1 MLYSYGAWMPL
12 RILDEIQFW
21 KQQEREHTV
30 VIRELTED
38 LESEYVTVLQ
48 QYEKEFG
55 DFEVR
60 VNRYIE
66 SAIRYGA
73 ALPSG
78 IQSRILKL
86 TQASVA
92 QSEEFLRFL
101 DGLLQKSQAIASQPT
116 AVVVLRHI
124 QRESEYFIGV
134 VQGIHHTS
142 G

>member
-12 RILDEIQFW
+12 RVLDEIQFW
-21 KQQEREHTV
+21 KMQEKEHTV
-30 VIRELTED
+30 VIRELTD
-38 LESEYVTVLQ
+38 NLESEYVTALKR
-48 QYEKEFG
+48 YEKEFG

-66 SAIRYGA
+66 TAVRHGTR
-73 ALPSG
+73 LPPG
-78 IQSRILKL
+78 IQNQILRL
-86 TQASVA
+86 TQASIV

-101 DGLLQKSQAIASQPT
+101 EGMLQKSQAISSQPT

-134 VQGIHHTS
+134 VQVIQHTS